1 MREKPQF
8 IQTQYCRHLDE
19 FRSDRRVCS
28 CQISS
33 VLLRPVLTT
42 CSFKKWQISAQCL
55 LRIPGREI
63 VIISCYCCRQ
73 AQQPVLFCKHSSD
86 PEKSVQHLCNIIVI
100 TQIVCTFLLNGG
112 MTKTDQPVPRL
123 CYCFLYTHLSPLCP
137 LSRCQD
143 FFCIL
148 QGTCIFNLSIKVFSS
163 YLKEGVVCLEVFV

>member
-1 MREKPQF
+1 MQSVFECNFIKPHQ
-8 IQTQYCRHLDE
+8 ICSGVPSTQIN
-19 FRSDRRVCS
+19 SQKS
-28 CQISS
+28 
-33 VLLRPVLTT
+33 
-42 CSFKKWQISAQCL
+42 
-55 LRIPGREI
+55 GGEI

-73 AQQPVLFCKHSSD
+73 AQQPVLFCKHFSD

-137 LSRCQD
+137 LSRGQD

-148 QGTCIFNLSIKVFSS
+148 QGTCYIHFLLRPGLSTHRILENTIVFLKKRS
-163 YLKEGVVCLEVFV
+163 YS

>member
-1 MREKPQF
+1 MGETTSIPFKLPKNN
-8 IQTQYCRHLDE
+8 YE
-19 FRSDRRVCS
+19 
-28 CQISS
+28 
-33 VLLRPVLTT
+33 LTG
-42 CSFKKWQISAQCL
+42 C
-55 LRIPGREI
+55 EI

-73 AQQPVLFCKHSSD
+73 AQQPVLFCKHFSD

-148 QGTCIFNLSIKVFSS
+148 QGTWS
-163 YLKEGVVCLEVFV
+163 GVYWHGHWVCLVEWMK

>member
-1 MREKPQF
+1 MQVAAAPQF
-8 IQTQYCRHLDE
+8 
-19 FRSDRRVCS
+19 
-28 CQISS
+28 
-33 VLLRPVLTT
+33 
-42 CSFKKWQISAQCL
+42 
-55 LRIPGREI
+55 
-63 VIISCYCCRQ
+63 VIIYCYCCRQ

-148 QGTCIFNLSIKVFSS
+148 QGTWAKLPNFCSELSFLAKVSNFYYICMSF
-163 YLKEGVVCLEVFV
+163 KKID